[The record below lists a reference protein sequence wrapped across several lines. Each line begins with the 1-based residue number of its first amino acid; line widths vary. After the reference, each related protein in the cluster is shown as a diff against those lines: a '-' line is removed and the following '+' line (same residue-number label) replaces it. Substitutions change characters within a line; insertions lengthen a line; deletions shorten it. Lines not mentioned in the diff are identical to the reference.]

1 MRRAI
6 LTLGLLALAACNR
19 SQADLPKAPPSP
31 PPIKAIAI
39 TTARAETRA
48 VQRNVET
55 TGSLVAWEESQV
67 KSEVAGTIDRIFVDL
82 GDRVKTGDPLARV
95 DTRLFRLEVEQAEAA
110 LRVAKE
116 NQTRLLAEVDD
127 ARANMARAEELH
139 RRELISTQERDRAR
153 TAARVAEAQL
163 QGSTAEIQKMEAM
176 LNMSKKKLGDTVI
189 RAPISG
195 AIARRFVNVGEYVAA
210 TALPTTPLFSIVA
223 LDPLKYTGTVPE
235 RYSPDLRT
243 GQTVQLTVEAYGQ
256 ETFNGRITRLAPAVE
271 VQTRTLVLEARIP
284 NPAGRLRPG
293 FFAKGNVLTRRDET
307 VVFVPTEALSYL
319 VGIHKV
325 FVIAA
330 GKAEER
336 IVQPGAR
343 QGDFVE
349 ITSGVKSGEVVATSN
364 VAQLFNGAPVTVAAA
379 R

>member
-1 MRRAI
+1 M
-6 LTLGLLALAACNR
+6 
-19 SQADLPKAPPSP
+19 PKAPPSP
-31 PPIKAIAI
+31 PPIKATAI

-110 LRVAKE
+110 LRVARE

-235 RYSPDLRT
+235 RYSPELRI

-343 QGDFVE
+343 QGNFVE
-349 ITSGVKSGEVVATSN
+349 ITSGVKSGEVVAASN